1 MSEDYNQ
8 DRLLG
13 AVKNMAD
20 LPDKNK
26 VNIRGKLYAEVHT
39 RVQAFREA
47 YGQSGRVISTLH
59 VADETKVLTETAV
72 SVFVDG
78 SWRLI
83 GNDFAEEFRGASMV
97 NKTSA
102 VENCLTSSIGRA
114 LACCGLSGGNYASFD
129 EGDHAI
135 NEKAKA
141 PAPKK
146 TTPPVSKVKP
156 ATAVIISGQKWTLEE
171 RMMTIEKKVSVDVEV
186 TLDTIKEVLE
196 FIYVTIVMFALPPE
210 GTPAKAGDPKTAAG
224 WIEEFTKRNR
234 KTLLELYNRGYQNE
248 IKAFNER
255 IEPLRQMSVEELRQL
270 QHTYQTTGETTDG

>member
-47 YGQSGRVISTLH
+47 YGQSGRIISTLH

-129 EGDHAI
+129 EVDHAI

-171 RMMTIEKKVSVDVEV
+171 RMMTIEKKVSVDLEV

-270 QHTYQTTGETTDG
+270 QHTYQNTGEITDG